1 MNGFMTHI
9 AKQGERWDS
18 IAYRYYANP
27 FAYHELLQANPQL
40 PITATLPAGAVVA
53 VPIVSPNN
61 DSVVA
66 QELPPWLS

>member
-1 MNGFMTHI
+1 MLCHGLEIKFVHFGLFKI
-9 AKQGERWDS
+9 FGKG
-18 IAYRYYANP
+18 NP
-27 FAYHELLQANPQL
+27 FAYGLLLQANPQL

-53 VPIVSPNN
+53 VPIVLASD